1 MKKQVVN
8 WIIGIVI
15 LIVIVGVWYFVWG
28 KKASTPPGA
37 TPTPTSTPTSSATA
51 SPSPSATKSPV
62 EVYFDNATDPTIQ
75 GAKAKTVDA
84 ELRPI
89 LAAIFNKKVG
99 DETIVG
105 VKLQEEFGPMLT
117 YAFNRVVTSA
127 DMAAVQKALE
137 DAGFKAID
145 VSAKAI
151 TMSAIGKT
159 WVMTFWIDN
168 QQKSGLEITF

>member
-8 WIIGIVI
+8 WIIGIVV
-15 LIVIVGVWYFVWG
+15 LIVIIGVWYFVWG
-28 KKASTPPGA
+28 KKTSTPPGA
-37 TPTPTSTPTSSATA
+37 TPTPTSTPTQSPTA
-51 SPSPSATKSPV
+51 SASPSATKSPV
-62 EVYFDNATDPTIQ
+62 EVYFDKATDPAIQ

-89 LAAIFNKKVG
+89 LAAVFNTKVG

-117 YAFNRVVTSA
+117 YAFNRVVTAA

-137 DAGFKAID
+137 TAGFKAID

-168 QQKSGLEITF
+168 QQKAGLEITF